1 LLVALALS
9 VAVVGVSFSAIFI
22 KLAQS
27 PALVIATN
35 RMLVA
40 WVLLLVPTVLGARG
54 RRKALGRREI
64 AALGSSGLLLGVHFG
79 VWTVSLDFTSVAS
92 SVVFVNTAPLWVAL
106 AEWGWWRRAPG
117 GLVWGGIVLTLAGS
131 ALIGS
136 HDLQVGGAALWGD
149 ALAVGGAV
157 AMAGYL
163 IVGRRL
169 RQRLDT
175 LTYCTAVYCVAWL
188 TLLAWTTAT
197 GADVRAFPSSDAVWF
212 VALAVFSTL
221 GGHTLFNWALRHV
234 PAGLVAVVLVGEP
247 VGAAVLAWL
256 ILGQPVGPATALGG
270 ALILAGIYLTA
281 RGSGAA

>member
-1 LLVALALS
+1 VALALS

-40 WVLLLVPTVLGARG
+40 WVLLLGPTVLGGSG
-54 RRKALGRREI
+54 RLGALGRREVV
-64 AALGSSGLLLGVHFG
+64 ALSLSGLLLAVHFG

-106 AEWGWWRRAPG
+106 VEWGWWRRAPG
-117 GLVWGGIVLTLAGS
+117 RLVSGGILLALVGS
-131 ALIGS
+131 ALIGG
-136 HDLQVGGAALWGD
+136 HDVQVGGAALWGD
-149 ALAVGGAV
+149 ALAVVGAV

-163 IVGRRL
+163 IAGRRL

-175 LTYCTAVYCVAWL
+175 LAYSTAVYCVAWL
-188 TLLAWTTAT
+188 ALLAWTTAS
-197 GADVRAFPSSDAVWF
+197 GADVRAFPPSDVVWF
-212 VALAVFSTL
+212 VALAVFATI

-256 ILGQPVGPATALGG
+256 ILGQAVGPATALGG
-270 ALILAGIYLTA
+270 ALILTGIYLTA
-281 RGSGAA
+281 RGGRSA